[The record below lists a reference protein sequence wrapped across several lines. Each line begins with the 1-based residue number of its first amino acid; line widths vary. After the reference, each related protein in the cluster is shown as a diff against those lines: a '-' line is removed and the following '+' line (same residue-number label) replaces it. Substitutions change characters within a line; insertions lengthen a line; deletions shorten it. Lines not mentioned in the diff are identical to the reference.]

1 MDRYRRA
8 VSLVGACVLVAAGC
22 GGGGS
27 DSDNAQASVGSGS
40 GEAVSVEHLYGTT
53 TLPDRPEK
61 VVSLD
66 TQWTDVLIAMGVPPV
81 GYVLDPNVDGGSFPW
96 RDDQLADSTGIST
109 TDGVPYEQVAALQP
123 DLIVGSYLV
132 QDEAAYKR
140 LSEIAPTIPLLG
152 SRDVDP
158 WQDMAT
164 VAGDVLGDPERAA
177 GLVAD
182 AAELTAGVR
191 SELPGL
197 EGKTVAVANYVP
209 GDAIYVVADPEDGAN
224 VLFEQ
229 LGLSLAPTIL
239 DAADGAS
246 GRVELSL
253 ENVGMLDA
261 DVLVLFTN
269 GADPASLAGYDA
281 LPAVRDGTA
290 VVLDY
295 AAVVGLNTPTPLSI
309 PYSLGLI
316 RPALDAAGGAAS

>member
-1 MDRYRRA
+1 LLI
-8 VSLVGACVLVAAGC
+8 VGC
-22 GGGGS
+22 GGGDDDG
-27 DSDNAQASVGSGS
+27 DDAAASGS
-40 GEAVSVEHLYGTT
+40 RSGETVSVEHVYGTT
-53 TLPDRPEK
+53 TVEGRPSK

-66 TQWTDVLIAMGVPPV
+66 TQWTDVLIALGEPPV
-81 GYVLDPNVDGGSFPW
+81 GYVLDPNVEGGSFPW

-109 TDGVPYEQVAALQP
+109 IDGVPYEQVAALQP
-123 DLIVGSYLV
+123 DLIVGSYLIE
-132 QDEAAYKR
+132 DEAAYRR

-164 VAGDVLGDPERAA
+164 VAGDFLGDPSQAA

-182 AAELTAGVR
+182 AEALTAGVR
-191 SELPGL
+191 AELPGL
-197 EGKTVAVANYVP
+197 EGKTVAMANYVP
-209 GDAIYVVADPEDGAN
+209 GDAIYVVSDPEDGAN

-239 DAADGAS
+239 DAADGSAS

-269 GADPASLAGYDA
+269 GADPTSLVGYSS
-281 LPAVRDGTA
+281 LPAVRGGTA

-309 PYSLGLI
+309 PYSLELI
-316 RPALDAAGGAAS
+316 RPALDAAGSGLPS